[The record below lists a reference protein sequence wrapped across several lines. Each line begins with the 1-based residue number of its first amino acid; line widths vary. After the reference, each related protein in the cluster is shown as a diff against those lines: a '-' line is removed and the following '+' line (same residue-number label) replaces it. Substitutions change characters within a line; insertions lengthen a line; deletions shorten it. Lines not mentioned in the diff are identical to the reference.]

1 MRMTENTS
9 LPGKVQA
16 ASIPAARGRSLASS
30 RSFQLALGLVSL
42 AAVAFFVNSFNY
54 PYYEADEGT
63 YLSQAWSYAA
73 SGQLSPYYFIYDHVP
88 AGWIMIAI
96 WSYLVGGFDTFG
108 TSVNTGRVFMGLLNI
123 GSTLLVFAITLRLTK
138 SRLGAS
144 AAALFYALSPLGLY
158 FHRRVLLDNIMI
170 FWVLLAVLFLVIA
183 LERRRYIP
191 AFLTGLMLGLAITVK
206 EPAAVFYPVAA
217 LALAAGVLPRR
228 KGLGMAAVMSL
239 SMLLPAVPYVI
250 YAWQRNEVFP
260 NGGVSLLGGITWQM
274 GRGSEGGASGAAFLN
289 ELSGWLFRDPLTL
302 YLGAAS
308 IVLLGMFLAVR
319 RIKRQAA
326 LPALFALAYVLFLYF
341 WSNPFEFY
349 VIPLL
354 AFLVMA
360 IGVFVGAVAQT
371 VQEIAPALRRNVNVV
386 LGAALIVPAFFL
398 LSGSQVAYSADQ
410 SGVQRQATEW
420 IRANLP
426 ASAFVVIDGYA
437 WVDSMT
443 PILAEPYPE
452 LITTGR

>member
-1 MRMTENTS
+1 
-9 LPGKVQA
+9 
-16 ASIPAARGRSLASS
+16 
-30 RSFQLALGLVSL
+30 
-42 AAVAFFVNSFNY
+42 
-54 PYYEADEGT
+54 
-63 YLSQAWSYAA
+63 
-73 SGQLSPYYFIYDHVP
+73 
-88 AGWIMIAI
+88 MIAI

-206 EPAAVFYPVAA
+206 EPAASFTRLRHWRWLPASCPAA
-217 LALAAGVLPRR
+217 
-228 KGLGMAAVMSL
+228 KGLGMAAVMSCRCCACCPVRHL
-239 SMLLPAVPYVI
+239 CLAAERL
-250 YAWQRNEVFP
+250 FP

-274 GRGSEGGASGAAFLN
+274 AGVLKGRQRAAFPD

-398 LSGSQVAYSADQ
+398 LSGSQVAYSA
-410 SGVQRQATEW
+410 
-420 IRANLP
+420 IRAESNVKQRMDTSHLP

-443 PILAEPYPE
+443 RFWQNHTRSSFLLEGSDGSNHP
-452 LITTGR
+452 R